1 MKFLIE
7 EGAGIPEYGSELAS
21 GLDVTA
27 FKILKVFRGDRE
39 IEPENLKKVQEGF
52 EKRGYIKLRSLERIL
67 FGTGIR
73 AVLPEN
79 LELQVRSRSGIT
91 LKRGLCVLNSPGTID
106 ADYQGEIGVIMYKN
120 LFRADTVII
129 KRALKQYAKNNLI
142 KSDEQDKIDR
152 VIKELDKPESDAVIY
167 AEFAD
172 FMLKRLLEQYTIIDK
187 NGNKIN
193 SDKITKI

>member
-1 MKFLIE
+1 
-7 EGAGIPEYGSELAS
+7 
-21 GLDVTA
+21 
-27 FKILKVFRGDRE
+27 
-39 IEPENLKKVQEGF
+39 
-52 EKRGYIKLRSLERIL
+52 
-67 FGTGIR
+67 
-73 AVLPEN
+73 
-79 LELQVRSRSGIT
+79 
-91 LKRGLCVLNSPGTID
+91 
-106 ADYQGEIGVIMYKN
+106 MYKN

>member
-1 MKFLIE
+1 
-7 EGAGIPEYGSELAS
+7 
-21 GLDVTA
+21 
-27 FKILKVFRGDRE
+27 
-39 IEPENLKKVQEGF
+39 
-52 EKRGYIKLRSLERIL
+52 
-67 FGTGIR
+67 
-73 AVLPEN
+73 
-79 LELQVRSRSGIT
+79 
-91 LKRGLCVLNSPGTID
+91 
-106 ADYQGEIGVIMYKN
+106 MYKN
-120 LFRADTVII
+120 LFRADTVIM
-129 KRALKQYAKNNLI
+129 KRALKQYVKNNTV